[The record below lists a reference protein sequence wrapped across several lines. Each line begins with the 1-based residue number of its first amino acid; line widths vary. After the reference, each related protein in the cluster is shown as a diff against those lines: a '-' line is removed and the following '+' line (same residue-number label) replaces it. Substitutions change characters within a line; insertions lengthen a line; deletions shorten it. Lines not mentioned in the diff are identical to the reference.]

1 MIDFLKL
8 YEPILIEQI
17 NERNKRIEEAVVRIM
32 RERFGCQDSEDIKR
46 FASAHRCSLLY
57 YENSEFVGLSVNNR
71 WLYTTTGQIIGKK
84 GKRWMI
90 EKINTNI

>member
-1 MIDFLKL
+1 MIDILKL

-17 NERNKRIEEAVVRIM
+17 KERNKRIEDAVVKIM

-57 YENSEFVGLSVNNR
+57 YGNSEFVGVSVNNR

-90 EKINTNI
+90 ENINTNI